1 MKLIDLKTLAKD
13 VSLSVSTLRKY
24 RGQGMPHYNLGRK
37 ILVNPDEFEAWMETR
52 FKVTGVAATSDVDH
66 VVADVLH
73 GMGFDRT

>member
-24 RGQGMPHYNLGRK
+24 RGQGMPHYNVGRK
-37 ILVNPDEFEAWMETR
+37 ILVNPEEFQAWMEAR
-52 FKVTGVAATSDVDH
+52 FKVTGTVASSDVDH